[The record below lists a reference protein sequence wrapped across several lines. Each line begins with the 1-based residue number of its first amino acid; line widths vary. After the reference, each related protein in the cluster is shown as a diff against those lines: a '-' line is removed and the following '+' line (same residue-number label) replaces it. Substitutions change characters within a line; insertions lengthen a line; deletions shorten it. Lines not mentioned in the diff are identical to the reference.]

1 MIGDLNQSRFSF
13 PRLLFVSST
22 FPLSLHGVVALA
34 YGLENTFPRSQ
45 RVLGFRIRQ
54 VLSVFFL

>member
-13 PRLLFVSST
+13 PRLLFVLST